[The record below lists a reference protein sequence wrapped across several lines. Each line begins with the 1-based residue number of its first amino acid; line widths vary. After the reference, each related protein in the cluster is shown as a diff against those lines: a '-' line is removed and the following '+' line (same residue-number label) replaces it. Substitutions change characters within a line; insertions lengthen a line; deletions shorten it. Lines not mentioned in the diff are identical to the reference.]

1 MESIFLFVSVCV
13 VCVFTFVSIAS
24 WAGTRQQ
31 ERTALYRTELLKKLS
46 EQPPEN
52 ARLVIALLREEEVR
66 KEAEKRRGLLLGGSI
81 VTAVGFGLMVML
93 VALVPREK
101 AFTVGLIPLFIG
113 IVLILFG
120 RFAART
126 PSPALDVLP
135 PAEPK

>member
-1 MESIFLFVSVCV
+1 MEPVFLFISVCV

-52 ARLVIALLREEEVR
+52 ARQVIALLREEELR

-81 VTAVGFGLMVML
+81 VTAVGLGLMVML
-93 VALVPREK
+93 VVLVHKEQ
-101 AFTVGLIPLFIG
+101 AWAVGLIPLFIG
-113 IVLILFG
+113 FVLILFG
-120 RFAART
+120 FFAPRT
-126 PSPALDVLP
+126 PPSALDSLP